1 MANSVFAN
9 GLEVACKVSDGKSIA
24 AFPDPCWSPPS
35 PPAGPVVI
43 PYANTAYAKDL
54 ANGSKTVLIG
64 GKPIVL
70 KDKSYLKT
78 STGNEAATRSFGQG
92 LITGTIKGKTY
103 FTSWSMN
110 VMVEGLNVTRHT
122 DLTTHNHGSSPG
134 NTAPWAYLS
143 QSDKQADCKET
154 IKKVDKKCK
163 VSKEENKQFREK
175 MEKRNKINAERKK
188 KRKNNRQVQKYKV
201 RNKTWK
207 DKHCKQLA
215 IKPHVKALSNQA
227 KELKNGVHELRQEVE
242 DQLKHQ
248 GVDIIAGAAAD
259 YAERAAKKHVAALGC
274 GVLGPVGAAACEV
287 GVTVYNVVD
296 SIITIFDTTTAI
308 WDARDVL
315 QDVTQK
321 LDDLKEFSKGLDEFK
336 DVLQLDKDSPE
347 YQALQKKVEERA
359 SIMAA
364 AAEKN
369 PCVKARKCMLVPFT
383 KLTKQGKKEATI
395 AKSDIH
401 GKLFGDKRGCC
412 PGQTG
417 HHLIPDSWAKN
428 ACANYKKGDAPVV
441 CVEGVLNTHG
451 SHGRVHLELDRLVD
465 ENRKAIGEGTPVSI
479 DKAIDMAVESHK
491 AKVGADCDEKCT
503 RAQLAHYYN
512 QAQCKDMLPTTKNE
526 TGKCCET
533 AIGEEF

>member
-175 MEKRNKINAERKK
+175 MEKRNKI
-188 KRKNNRQVQKYKV
+188 
-201 RNKTWK
+201 
-207 DKHCKQLA
+207 
-215 IKPHVKALSNQA
+215 LS
-227 KELKNGVHELRQEVE
+227 L
-242 DQLKHQ
+242 
-248 GVDIIAGAAAD
+248 
-259 YAERAAKKHVAALGC
+259 
-274 GVLGPVGAAACEV
+274 
-287 GVTVYNVVD
+287 
-296 SIITIFDTTTAI
+296 
-308 WDARDVL
+308 
-315 QDVTQK
+315 
-321 LDDLKEFSKGLDEFK
+321 
-336 DVLQLDKDSPE
+336 
-347 YQALQKKVEERA
+347 
-359 SIMAA
+359 
-364 AAEKN
+364 
-369 PCVKARKCMLVPFT
+369 
-383 KLTKQGKKEATI
+383 
-395 AKSDIH
+395 IH
-401 GKLFGDKRGCC
+401 
-412 PGQTG
+412 
-417 HHLIPDSWAKN
+417 I
-428 ACANYKKGDAPVV
+428 
-441 CVEGVLNTHG
+441 
-451 SHGRVHLELDRLVD
+451 
-465 ENRKAIGEGTPVSI
+465 
-479 DKAIDMAVESHK
+479 
-491 AKVGADCDEKCT
+491 
-503 RAQLAHYYN
+503 
-512 QAQCKDMLPTTKNE
+512 
-526 TGKCCET
+526 
-533 AIGEEF
+533 